1 MNLGTGT
8 ALRGMRNNGRGL
20 QCGPGSSVKAAPAAP
35 GSQVKAVLLLLR
47 LTTLPQL

>member
-20 QCGPGSSVKAAPAAP
+20 QCGSSVEAAPAAP